1 MTREEVCT
9 VPTQL
14 VLQVA
19 YILDRNGY
27 DSLSFRLRKCATT
40 KVGIGSEWVEEKK
53 PKANL
58 TGPDVV
64 ADIPPWIDLDQ
75 LCTKLDI
82 RKLMQ
87 ERQVTKE
94 QIKRA
99 LRTVPSS
106 EVVSRK
112 PILLTKRGFNLVKDR
127 VWNL

>member
-1 MTREEVCT
+1 MTKEVCT

-40 KVGIGSEWVEEKK
+40 KVGVGSGWVEEEKK
-53 PKANL
+53 PKVNL
-58 TGPDVV
+58 TGPDVA

-106 EVVSRK
+106 EIVSRK
-112 PILLTKRGFNLVKDR
+112 PILLTKRGFNFVKDQ
-127 VWNL
+127 VWNS

>member
-40 KVGIGSEWVEEKK
+40 KVDTGSEWVEEEKK
-53 PKANL
+53 SKVNL
-58 TGPDVV
+58 TGPDV